1 MRTAPPAAMRPS
13 RKPLRSASHNAST
26 KTAPRQPHPGGLL
39 GIEPLSLQEIMEI
52 LRQAARMQQSR
63 PQQLLKDKRIA
74 LLFYEPS
81 TRTRVSFEFAA
92 KAMGAATTLVSA
104 AASSIEKGESLIDT
118 GYTLTALGADAIVMR
133 HPSSGAPHLLARHV
147 PIPVINAGDGMHE
160 HPSQALLDAFTIL
173 QHKKK
178 LDGLRIAMVG
188 DIFHS
193 RVVRSDVHLLTKA
206 GAEVV
211 LCGPQELV
219 PELATSLAASVSI
232 TRELKHALE
241 GADVIIALRI
251 QKERLAGLQI
261 SLDEYIE
268 RYQIRPERLAWAKKG
283 ALLMHPGPIIRG
295 LELTADV
302 ADAQQSV
309 ILDQVHNG
317 VLVRMAILARALGAA
332 KIAR

>member
-1 MRTAPPAAMRPS
+1 V
-13 RKPLRSASHNAST
+13 
-26 KTAPRQPHPGGLL
+26 HPKCLL
-39 GIEPLSLQEIMEI
+39 GIERLSLEEIMAI
-52 LRQAARMQQSR
+52 LRQAAKFKAS
-63 PQQLLKDKRIA
+63 PPSPLLKGKRIV
-74 LLFYEPS
+74 LLFYESS

-92 KAMGAATTLVSA
+92 KALGATTTLVSA

-118 GYTLTALGADAIVMR
+118 GCTLTALGANAIVIR

-147 PIPVINAGDGMHE
+147 PVPVINAGDGMHE

-173 QHKKK
+173 EHKKK
-178 LDGLRIAMVG
+178 LHGLRIAMVG

-219 PELATSLAASVSI
+219 PELATSLAPHVSI
-232 TRELKHALE
+232 TRELKAALE

-283 ALLMHPGPIIRG
+283 VLLMHPGPIIRG
-295 LELTADV
+295 LELTSDV
-302 ADAQQSV
+302 ADAEQSV

-317 VLVRMAILARALGAA
+317 VPVRMSILARALQQPAN
-332 KIAR
+332 